1 MADNGK
7 VECKYGKDCYQ
18 RNPAHLSKFSHPTIE
33 VQQSDDRSTT
43 KRRTRTPTPTSDDNS
58 KKLRSS
64 HSPSG
69 PSYNLRSP
77 RANTN
82 NSTELNSVR
91 SPNSRTEPKPKAMLI
106 AKKTVNSISDGPSQE
121 KDLDFIND
129 CFDKETRFSQRAE
142 YKQLLKEPQNFIKHK
157 FLVEMPP
164 DFYLFWDFCKANAK
178 KEQKPENIFVKFGLK
193 LLGPFDV
200 LAGMCIFKSSHS
212 SFVTNIF
219 KIGKF
224 DDAQMFE
231 PGDYIRH
238 YRYYFDP
245 PEFQV

>member
-7 VECKYGKDCYQ
+7 APCKYGEACYQ
-18 RNPAHLSKFSHPTIE
+18 KNPAHLSKFSHPTPSDE
-33 VQQSDDRSTT
+33 SDDKHS
-43 KRRTRTPTPTSDDNS
+43 KREATPPLNENS

-64 HSPSG
+64 RSPSG

-82 NSTELNSVR
+82 SSAELSTERSPTTKTESKSKAMIVIKPKTNSV
-91 SPNSRTEPKPKAMLI
+91 
-106 AKKTVNSISDGPSQE
+106 SDGPSQE

-142 YKQLLKEPQNFIKHK
+142 YKELLKEPQQFIKHK

-178 KEQKPENIFVKFGLK
+178 KDQKPENIFSKFGLK
-193 LLGPFDV
+193 LVGPFDV
-200 LAGMCIFKSSHS
+200 LAGMY
-212 SFVTNIF
+212 T
-219 KIGKF
+219 
-224 DDAQMFE
+224 
-231 PGDYIRH
+231 YT
-238 YRYYFDP
+238 
-245 PEFQV
+245 